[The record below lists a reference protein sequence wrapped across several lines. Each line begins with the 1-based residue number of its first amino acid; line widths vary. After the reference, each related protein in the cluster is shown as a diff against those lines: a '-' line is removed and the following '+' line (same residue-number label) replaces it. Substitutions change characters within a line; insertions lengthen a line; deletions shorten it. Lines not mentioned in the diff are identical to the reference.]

1 MVSSYCRTKYAS
13 VFLLT
18 NNALQVFFN
27 DKIVFYLMKEET
39 YIQHKNSDKFEK
51 YDKDSKD

>member
-51 YDKDSKD
+51 YDKDSND